1 MLYLKE
7 LNLEDAAEEYA
18 CLQEIPA
25 ENGFYNPCYGM
36 DYEDFVATAIP
47 RYFETSKG
55 VGLKPGYVPDTWY
68 LLWDD
73 GKAVGLFKLRHYL
86 NETLRNGGG
95 HIGYG
100 VRKGFR
106 GRGYGTR
113 GLAMMIEK
121 ARAVIPEDEI
131 YMSVNKDNPA
141 SLKVMLNN
149 GAYIHHEDEEEYF
162 TRIKL

>member
-18 CLQEIPA
+18 CLQELPS
-25 ENGFYNPCYGM
+25 ENGFDNPCYGL
-36 DYEDFVATAIP
+36 DYEAFATKAIP
-47 RYFETSKG
+47 LCFDMSKG
-55 VGLKPGYVPDTWY
+55 VNLRPDRVPQTFY
-68 LLWDD
+68 LLWDNER
-73 GKAVGLFKLRHYL
+73 AVGLFKLRHYL
-86 NETLRNGGG
+86 NEALRNGGG

-100 VRKGFR
+100 IRR
-106 GRGYGTR
+106 GYRGQGYGTR

-121 ARAVIPEDEI
+121 ARNVIPEDEI

-149 GAYIHHEDEEEYF
+149 GATIHHEDELEYY